1 MESEAKTVSGRWV
14 VKFNIFLR
22 EGKGFLSR
30 MHIPFLGRNT
40 KDEELCCC
48 CCCAQQRDEKP
59 AKLNFRLR
67 SFFLY
72 PRGSNPACKDSGF
85 LHCRGVEKPYECQI
99 GLMSLLS
106 SWPSEVFF
114 FLGCTFFC
122 FETSRA
128 RDTDSHIVSLPRDEA
143 LYIPKRGRN
152 FWEFA
157 GGRP

>member
-1 MESEAKTVSGRWV
+1 MKGIGNGGFFSFSFHESLFSALSRGEPSTQKGKLDGKILHIWHFPSLTPKSDLIRKMESEAKTVSRRWV

-72 PRGSNPACKDSGF
+72 PRGSNPACKDT
-85 LHCRGVEKPYECQI
+85 E
-99 GLMSLLS
+99 
-106 SWPSEVFF
+106 
-114 FLGCTFFC
+114 
-122 FETSRA
+122 
-128 RDTDSHIVSLPRDEA
+128 DSCIV
-143 LYIPKRGRN
+143 
-152 FWEFA
+152 
-157 GGRP
+157 GG